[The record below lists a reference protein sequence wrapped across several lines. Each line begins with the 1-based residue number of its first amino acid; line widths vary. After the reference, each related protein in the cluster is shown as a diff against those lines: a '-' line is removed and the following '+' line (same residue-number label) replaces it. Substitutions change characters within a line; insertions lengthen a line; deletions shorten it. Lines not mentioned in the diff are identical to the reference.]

1 MIDPPDPGEAARPPR
16 VTVPCRRRRRA
27 RRRRRRRRAIRPSCG
42 TRRYPFITGNPAA
55 TVKATDLKPTHI
67 AVSHGHADHLGD
79 TVELAKRTG
88 ATVFCN
94 FELGEH
100 IMAQGVK
107 AVEQFNPGGQVK
119 TTFGFI
125 ACTKA
130 FHSSSIEPSGKY
142 AGQPNGIIAH
152 FKPGIG
158 GDATPFTAYHCGD
171 TDLFGDMA
179 LVGEI
184 YKPDVAFIPIGDR
197 YTMGPM
203 LATARRAHQA
213 QSRRPHPLRRRPP
226 IADDPADF
234 NPRGVQ
240 VPVMKPGESWPV
252 E

>member
-1 MIDPPDPGEAARPPR
+1 MPTTITYLSHSAVMIQRGP
-16 VTVPCRRRRRA
+16 VTLL
-27 RRRRRRRRAIRPSCG
+27 ID
-42 TRRYPFITGNPAA
+42 PFITGNPAA
-55 TVKATDLKPTHI
+55 TAKASDLKPTHI

-119 TTFGFI
+119 TAFGFI

-130 FHSSSIEPSGKY
+130 FHSSSIDGTGKY
-142 AGQPNGIIAH
+142 MGQPNGIIAH
-152 FKPGIG
+152 FNA
-158 GDATPFTAYHCGD
+158 DAAASAFTAYHCGD

-179 LVGEI
+179 LIGEI

-203 LATARRAHQA
+203 LATRAA
-213 QSRRPHPLRRRPP
+213 QLIKPRVAVPIHYNTWPP
-226 IADDPADF
+226 IEVDVREFA
-234 NPRGVQ
+234 PRGVE
-240 VPVMKPGESWPV
+240 VRVLKPGEAWRVS
-252 E
+252 